1 MSGSGHKQGNDNTS
15 RIEYMPGSSEQK
27 ANQPNHMAANNAN
40 KKHNF
45 SLNLRERMD
54 KKSFQVEG
62 GDVVESLKDRT

>member
-1 MSGSGHKQGNDNTS
+1 MSGSGHKQGNDNTP

-27 ANQPNHMAANNAN
+27 ANQPNHMAANTAN